1 MAVMIDRREERLY
14 GIKLRLGAYAAN
26 AYMEQG
32 RLSESEESLME
43 GLLNIILDSSLKNM
57 NLEESN
63 FPAIDLGDDKK
74 KLAVQVTSTG
84 TREKVRHTLK
94 EFFENGLEKRFRRLI
109 VVVVGR
115 AERFKTAPTV
125 PGDFDFQP
133 KRDIWDLAGLLREI
147 RRLPERK
154 LNQVEAYL
162 RERVNLPQREERLKL
177 PLSTSLEDGRFV
189 GREDELE
196 LIAGRFDREHVVALT
211 GLGGMGKTELA
222 IRFGRDHWFGRT
234 YFVKFRRDWVETV
247 VYGIADGIDGF
258 KRENREIEE
267 IYDEVMA
274 VLGDCGS
281 DELLILDN
289 ADRMEESFDQL
300 WQELSKLDIRVLITT
315 RDDVRGASEI
325 VPMDNET
332 LYALFDQH
340 GAKVSRENMDALI
353 TAVRGHTL
361 TVDLMARL
369 LHRER
374 RSDTCRVLLDALNKR
389 DLEHTEFGVVA
400 AAFPGASSQARVN
413 EHLKAVFRVSDMTD
427 AEQAVLRFGALL
439 PDCGL
444 DSRLFTEAAQNALRP
459 TEPEQKRG
467 FLARL
472 FGKKKKTA
480 QPAGIPKVSDLLKD
494 LADRGWLDWEGDL
507 LRIHPVIRLVCIE
520 ELSPTVETCQ
530 DFLQWFRGQYDQT
543 TYDGE
548 KFAQI
553 ASLYETASEVLKETD
568 GEWIVAAGYLW
579 LVLVEPRRALTCNHR
594 AVDLREQNAPGSPEL
609 GISYDNLGSAYSNL
623 GEYGKALEY
632 KLKALE
638 IKEQVLP
645 PTHPELTTSYNNM
658 GTTYGALGDHEKAL
672 EYQLKALEIRK
683 QVLPPTHPGL
693 ANSYNNVGCTY
704 GALGDHGKALEYKHK
719 ALEIMEQVLPPDHPD
734 LATSYNNVGTTYGA
748 LGDHEKAL
756 EYESKALEIR
766 EQVLPPTHPDLAT
779 SYGNVGTTYGA
790 LGDHEKE
797 LEYNLKALNIQEQ
810 VLPSTHPALA
820 QSYNNVGATY
830 SALGDYEKALE
841 YQLKALGIQE
851 QSLPADH
858 PHNVACHNNIAFTY
872 ARMDDFIQASEYMC
886 RAVDSAERS
895 MRGHPDLEMYR
906 WGAKEMERCAQ
917 CQERGEPFDNPFKRK

>member
-43 GLLNIILDSSLKNM
+43 GLLNIILDSRLKNM
-57 NLEESN
+57 NLEEPN

-84 TREKVRHTLK
+84 TREKVRHTLT

-147 RRLPERK
+147 RSLPERK
-154 LNQVEAYL
+154 LSQVEAYL
-162 RERVNLPQREERLKL
+162 RERVNLPRREERLRL

-196 LIAGRFDREHVVALT
+196 LIAGRFDREHVVVLT

-234 YFVKFRRDWVETV
+234 HFVKFRRDWVETV

-274 VLGDCGS
+274 VLTECGS

-289 ADRMEESFDQL
+289 ADRAEESFDQL
-300 WQELSKLDIRVLITT
+300 WQELSRLDIRVLITT
-315 RDDVRGASEI
+315 RDDVRGASEV

-332 LYALFDQH
+332 LYTLFDQH
-340 GAKVSRENMDALI
+340 GAKVSREDMDALI

-374 RSDTCRVLLDALNKR
+374 RSDTCRALLDALNKR
-389 DLEHTEFGVVA
+389 DLNHTEFGAVA

-427 AEQAVLRFGALL
+427 AKQVVLRFGALL

-444 DSRLFTEAAQNALRP
+444 DSRLFTQAAQNALRP
-459 TEPEQKRG
+459 PEQKRG

-472 FGKKKKTA
+472 FGKRTKPTES
-480 QPAGIPKVSDLLKD
+480 PKLPRVSDILKD

-520 ELSPTVETCQ
+520 ELSPTVETC
-530 DFLQWFRGQYDQT
+530 DAFLQWFRGQYDQT
-543 TYDGE
+543 TYDRE
-548 KFAQI
+548 KFTQI

-579 LVLVEPRRALTCNHR
+579 NVLVEPLRALTCNHR
-594 AVDLREQNAPGSPEL
+594 AVELLEQNAPGSPKL
-609 GISYDNLGSAYSNL
+609 ATAYSNLGSAYGAL
-623 GEYGKALEY
+623 GDHEKALEY
-632 KLKALE
+632 KLKDLA
-638 IKEQVLP
+638 ICEQALP
-645 PTHPELTTSYNNM
+645 PTHPSLATSYNNV
-658 GTTYGALGDHEKAL
+658 GSTYGALGDHEKAL
-672 EYQLKALEIRK
+672 EYQLK
-683 QVLPPTHPGL
+683 
-693 ANSYNNVGCTY
+693 
-704 GALGDHGKALEYKHK
+704 
-719 ALEIMEQVLPPDHPD
+719 D
-734 LATSYNNVGTTYGA
+734 LA
-748 LGDHEKAL
+748 
-756 EYESKALEIR
+756 IC
-766 EQVLPPTHPDLAT
+766 EQVLPPTHPDLAI
-779 SYGNVGTTYGA
+779 SYNNVGGTYGA
-790 LGDHEKE
+790 LGDHGKE
-797 LEYNLKALNIQEQ
+797 LEYKLKALAIWEQVLPPTHPNLAASYNNVGSTYGDLGDHAQALEFKLKALSIQEQ
-810 VLPSTHPALA
+810 VLPPTHPNLA
-820 QSYNNVGATY
+820 ASYNNVGYTY
-830 SALGDYEKALE
+830 GDLGDHKKALE
-841 YQLKALGIQE
+841 YQLKALGILE
-851 QSLPADH
+851 QSLPPDH
-858 PHNVACHNNIAFTY
+858 PNIVIFRSNIAVTY
-872 ARMDDFIQASEYMC
+872 ARMEDFIRANEYMR
-886 RAVDSAERS
+886 RALDSAERS
-895 MRGHPDLEMYR
+895 MRGHPDLEWYR
-906 WGAKEMERCAQ
+906 QAAKEMERCVQ
-917 CQERGEPFDNPFKRK
+917 CQERGEPFDNPFQ

>member
-32 RLSESEESLME
+32 RLSESEESLMG

-57 NLEESN
+57 NLEEPN

-84 TREKVRHTLK
+84 TREKVRHTLT

-125 PGDFDFQP
+125 PGGFDFQP

-147 RRLPERK
+147 RSLPERK
-154 LNQVEAYL
+154 LSQVEAYL
-162 RERVNLPQREERLKL
+162 RERVNLPRREERLRL

-196 LIAGRFDREHVVALT
+196 LIAGRFDREHVVVLT

-234 YFVKFRRDWVETV
+234 YFVKFHKDWVETV

-274 VLGDCGS
+274 VLTECGS

-289 ADRMEESFDQL
+289 ADRAEESFDQL
-300 WQELSKLDIRVLITT
+300 WQELSRLDIRVLITT
-315 RDDVRGASEI
+315 RDDVRGASKV

-340 GAKVSRENMDALI
+340 GAKVSREDMDALI

-374 RSDTCRVLLDALNKR
+374 RTDTCRALLDALNKR
-389 DLEHTEFGVVA
+389 DLEHTEFGAVA

-444 DSRLFTEAAQNALRP
+444 DSRLFTQAAQNALRP
-459 TEPEQKRG
+459 PEQKRG

-472 FGKKKKTA
+472 FGKRTKPTES
-480 QPAGIPKVSDLLKD
+480 PKLPRVSDILKD

-520 ELSPTVETCQ
+520 ELSPTVETC
-530 DFLQWFRGQYDQT
+530 DAFLEWFRGQYDQT
-543 TYDGE
+543 TYDRE

-553 ASLYETASEVLKETD
+553 ASLYETASEVLRETD
-568 GEWIVAAGYLW
+568 GIWIGIAGYLW
-579 LVLVEPRRALTCNHR
+579 NVLVEPLRALTCNHR
-594 AVDLREQNAPGSPEL
+594 AVELLEQNAPGSSKL
-609 GISYDNLGSAYSNL
+609 ATAYNNLGNAYSNL
-623 GEYGKALEY
+623 GNYEMALEY
-632 KLKALE
+632 QIKALE

-645 PTHPELTTSYNNM
+645 PTHPSLATSYNNVG
-658 GTTYGALGDHEKAL
+658 GTYGHLGDHEKELEYKLKDLTICEQVLPPTHPDLATSYNNVGLTYGYLGDHEKALEYKRKALEIREQVLPSTHPSLAASYNNVGSTYGALGDHEKAL
-672 EYQLKALEIRK
+672 EYQLKALGIW
-683 QVLPPTHPGL
+683 
-693 ANSYNNVGCTY
+693 
-704 GALGDHGKALEYKHK
+704 
-719 ALEIMEQVLPPDHPD
+719 EQSLPPDHP
-734 LATSYNNVGTTYGA
+734 YNVFCR
-748 LGDHEKAL
+748 
-756 EYESKALEIR
+756 S
-766 EQVLPPTHPDLAT
+766 
-779 SYGNVGTTYGA
+779 
-790 LGDHEKE
+790 
-797 LEYNLKALNIQEQ
+797 
-810 VLPSTHPALA
+810 
-820 QSYNNVGATY
+820 
-830 SALGDYEKALE
+830 
-841 YQLKALGIQE
+841 
-851 QSLPADH
+851 
-858 PHNVACHNNIAFTY
+858 NIALTY
-872 ARMDDFIQASEYMC
+872 ARMEDFIRANEYM
-886 RAVDSAERS
+886 RQALESAERS
-895 MRGHPDLEMYR
+895 MRGHPDLEAYR
-906 WGAKEMERCAQ
+906 WAAKEMERCAQ

>member
-1 MAVMIDRREERLY
+1 MGWYNGEKKGGDGMAVMIDRREERLY

-57 NLEESN
+57 NLEEPN

-125 PGDFDFQP
+125 PGGFDFQP

-147 RRLPERK
+147 RSLPERK
-154 LNQVEAYL
+154 LSQVEAYL
-162 RERVNLPQREERLKL
+162 RERVNLPRREERLRL

-196 LIAGRFDREHVVALT
+196 LIASRFDREHVVVLT

-234 YFVKFRRDWVETV
+234 HFVKFHRDWVETV

-274 VLGDCGS
+274 VLTECGS

-289 ADRMEESFDQL
+289 ADRAEESFDQL
-300 WQELSKLDIRVLITT
+300 WQELSRLDIRVLITT
-315 RDDVRGASEI
+315 RDDVRGASEV

-340 GAKVSRENMDALI
+340 GAKVSREDMDALI

-374 RSDTCRVLLDALNKR
+374 RSDTCRALLDALNKR
-389 DLEHTEFGVVA
+389 DLNHTEFGAVA

-444 DSRLFTEAAQNALRP
+444 DSRLFTQAAQNALRP
-459 TEPEQKRG
+459 PEQKRG

-472 FGKKKKTA
+472 FGKRTKPTES
-480 QPAGIPKVSDLLKD
+480 PKLPRVSDILKD

-520 ELSPTVETCQ
+520 ELSPTVESC
-530 DFLQWFRGQYDQT
+530 DAFLQWFQGQFDRK
-543 TYDGE
+543 TYE
-548 KFAQI
+548 PVKFAQI
-553 ASLYETASEVLKETD
+553 ASLYETASEVLRETD
-568 GEWIVAAGYLW
+568 GLWIGNAGYLW
-579 LVLVEPRRALTCNHR
+579 NVLVEPLRALTCNHR
-594 AVDLREQNAPGSPEL
+594 AVELLEQNTPGSP
-609 GISYDNLGSAYSNL
+609 NLATAYNNLSSAYGAL
-623 GEYGKALEY
+623 GDREKALEY
-632 KLKALE
+632 QLKDLA
-638 IKEQVLP
+638 ICEQVLP
-645 PTHPELTTSYNNM
+645 PIHPDLAITYNNV
-658 GTTYGALGDHEKAL
+658 GTTYGDLGDHEKAL
-672 EYQLKALEIRK
+672 EYQLKALEIME
-683 QVLPPTHPGL
+683 QVLPPTHP
-693 ANSYNNVGCTY
+693 S
-704 GALGDHGKALEYKHK
+704 
-719 ALEIMEQVLPPDHPD
+719 
-734 LATSYNNVGTTYGA
+734 LATSYNNVG
-748 LGDHEKAL
+748 
-756 EYESKALEIR
+756 S
-766 EQVLPPTHPDLAT
+766 
-779 SYGNVGTTYGA
+779 TYGA

-797 LEYNLKALNIQEQ
+797 LEYQLKDLAICEQ
-810 VLPSTHPALA
+810 VLPPDHPDLA
-820 QSYNNVGATY
+820 ITYNNVGMTY
-830 SALGDYEKALE
+830 GALGDHEKELE
-841 YQLKALGIQE
+841 YQLKALEIREQVLPATHPSLATSYNNVGSTYGALGDHEKELEYQLKALEIWE
-851 QSLPADH
+851 QSLPPDH
-858 PHNVACHNNIAFTY
+858 PYNVMCRSNIAITC
-872 ARMDDFIQASEYMC
+872 AQMEDFIRADEYMR
-886 RAVDSAERS
+886 RALDSAERS
-895 MRGHPDLEMYR
+895 MRGHPDLEQYR
-906 WGAKEMERCAQ
+906 QLAQLLELCARF
-917 CQERGEPFDNPFKRK
+917 QEAGMPLPFDNPFQ

>member
-57 NLEESN
+57 NLEEPN

-84 TREKVRHTLK
+84 TREKMRHTLK

-115 AERFKTAPTV
+115 AERFKIAPTV
-125 PGDFDFQP
+125 PEGFDFQP

-147 RRLPERK
+147 RSLPERK
-154 LNQVEAYL
+154 LSQVEAYL
-162 RERVNLPQREERLKL
+162 RERVNLPRREERLRL

-196 LIAGRFDREHVVALT
+196 LIAGRFDREHVVVLT

-234 YFVKFRRDWVETV
+234 HFVKFRRDWVETV

-274 VLGDCGS
+274 VLTDCGS

-289 ADRMEESFDQL
+289 ADRAEESFDQL
-300 WQELSKLDIRVLITT
+300 WQELSRLDIRVLITT
-315 RDDVRGASEI
+315 RDDVRGASEV

-332 LYALFDQH
+332 LYTLFDQH
-340 GAKVSRENMDALI
+340 GAKVSREDMDALI

-374 RSDTCRVLLDALNKR
+374 RSDTCRALLDALNKR
-389 DLEHTEFGVVA
+389 DLNHTEFGAVA

-444 DSRLFTEAAQNALRP
+444 DSRLFTQAAQNALRP
-459 TEPEQKRG
+459 PEQKRG

-472 FGKKKKTA
+472 FGKRTKPTES
-480 QPAGIPKVSDLLKD
+480 PKLPRVSDILKD

-520 ELSPTVETCQ
+520 ELKPTVENCE
-530 DFLQWFRGQYDQT
+530 DFLHWFEGQFDKKTSYEW
-543 TYDGE
+543 E

-553 ASLYETASEVLKETD
+553 ASLYETASEVLQETD
-568 GEWIVAAGYLW
+568 GLWANNAGYLW

-594 AVDLREQNAPGSPEL
+594 AVELREQNAPGSPKL
-609 GISYDNLGSAYSNL
+609 ATAYNNLGSAY
-623 GEYGKALEY
+623 GD
-632 KLKALE
+632 
-638 IKEQVLP
+638 
-645 PTHPELTTSYNNM
+645 
-658 GTTYGALGDHEKAL
+658 LGDHEKAL
-672 EYQLKALEIRK
+672 EYQLKALEICE
-683 QVLPPTHPGL
+683 QVLPPTHPDL
-693 ANSYNNVGCTY
+693 AHSYNNVGGVY
-704 GALGDHGKALEYKHK
+704 GELGDREKALEYLLK
-719 ALEIMEQVLPPDHPD
+719 ALAIREQVLLPTHPD
-734 LATSYNNVGTTYGA
+734 LAHSYNNVGMTYGHM
-748 LGDHEKAL
+748 GDREKAR
-756 EYESKALEIR
+756 EYLLKALTIR
-766 EQVLPPTHPDLAT
+766 EQVLPPTHPDLA
-779 SYGNVGTTYGA
+779 
-790 LGDHEKE
+790 
-797 LEYNLKALNIQEQ
+797 
-810 VLPSTHPALA
+810 
-820 QSYNNVGATY
+820 QSYNNVGGVY
-830 SALGDYEKALE
+830 GDLGDREKALE

-851 QSLPADH
+851 QSLPPDH
-858 PHNVACHNNIAFTY
+858 PYNVFCRSNIALTY
-872 ARMDDFIQASEYMC
+872 AKMEDFIRANEYMR
-886 RAVDSAERS
+886 RALDSAERS
-895 MRGHPDLEMYR
+895 MKGHPHLEMYR
-906 WGAKEMERCAQ
+906 WAAKEMERCAQ
-917 CQERGEPFDNPFKRK
+917 CQERGEPFDNPFQ